1 MAALSLRQAGRA
13 VLPLPRLRR
22 EDQFAFLEL
31 HRYAGVVPDLA
42 GDELAGERGFEGAL
56 EEALQRARSID
67 RVVAFA
73 GDVFT
78 SVMMIVE

>member
-1 MAALSLRQAGRA
+1 
-13 VLPLPRLRR
+13 
-22 EDQFAFLEL
+22 
-31 HRYAGVVPDLA
+31 VVPDLA

-56 EEALQRARSID
+56 EEALQRARAID